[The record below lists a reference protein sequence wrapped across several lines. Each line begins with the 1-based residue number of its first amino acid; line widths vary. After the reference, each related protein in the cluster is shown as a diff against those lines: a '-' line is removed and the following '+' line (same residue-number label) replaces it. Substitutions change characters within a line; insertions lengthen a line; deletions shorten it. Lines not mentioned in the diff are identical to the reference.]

1 MSIAI
6 INVYCIFHKPLS
18 SDARANFTPEQQ
30 AVLRRMLDQ
39 NEDVYTAWSLKEWFI
54 QVKNINKYSYAEREL
69 RTWLQAARESNLP
82 EFDPCI
88 SALHNWFRYIVNSFR
103 HKYTNGFTEGMNNNI
118 KVLKRIAYGY
128 RNFNNLRNRVM
139 LCFGWFHKKAGILTT
154 WKIYFWKPHPNI
166 WQRTYFCYILPGFLT
181 A

>member
-1 MSIAI
+1 MSIAII

-128 RNFNNLRNRVM
+128 RKFNNLRNRVM
-139 LCFGWFHKKAGILTT
+139 LCFG
-154 WKIYFWKPHPNI
+154 
-166 WQRTYFCYILPGFLT
+166 
-181 A
+181 

>member
-1 MSIAI
+1 M
-6 INVYCIFHKPLS
+6 N
-18 SDARANFTPEQQ
+18 
-30 AVLRRMLDQ
+30 LRRMPDQ
-39 NEDVYTAWSLKEWFI
+39 DEDIYTAWSLKEWFI
-54 QVKNINKYSYAEREL
+54 QVLKEWFIQVKNIGKYSYAERKL

-139 LCFGWFHKKAGILTT
+139 LCLG
-154 WKIYFWKPHPNI
+154 
-166 WQRTYFCYILPGFLT
+166 
-181 A
+181 